1 MKNINYLTIIF
12 ISLLVVGCSKVT
24 DPVKKI
30 GLGSRVVNYQ
40 ADEKVDSL
48 IIPPNLTE
56 PSSQGAFSEVIEVS
70 NNDNVI
76 QKVQNVEVMR
86 DKYRRWLVVD
96 MPPSEVWSVS
106 KEFFRSYNFKIQKE
120 NQKIGIFETDYLEI
134 ETKVPDKSLGAIRA
148 SLAKVLQ
155 TQYGLP
161 IADKYRIRIEPVKG
175 QNRTEVYLTLSSI
188 GEVVNGATR
197 VWQPREKDIEIET
210 EMLLKLMVFLGDD
223 RIESISKIKSNTSF
237 NNTIASVVTS
247 DSGYAT
253 LVFPFDKKQSW
264 SYLGWALDELSIDV
278 EDRDLL
284 EGSYLIKINPS
295 KGFFSKLLSSV
306 KNTKTYQLIVRE
318 VDDTKTNIIFVDLS
332 EENENDTIS
341 YSAELF
347 NNIASKF

>member
-1 MKNINYLTIIF
+1 MKNINYLTIVF

-48 IIPPNLTE
+48 IIPPDLTE
-56 PSSQGAFSEVIEVS
+56 PSSQGVFSEVIEVS

-161 IADKYRIRIEPVKG
+161 IADKYRVRIESVEG
-175 QNRTEVYLTLSSI
+175 QNKSEVYLTLASI

-197 VWQPREKDIEIET
+197 VWQPREKDVELET
-210 EMLLKLMVFLGDD
+210 EMLLKLMVFLGND
-223 RIESISKIKSNTSF
+223 RVGAINKIKSNMVEED
-237 NNTIASVVTS
+237 TIASIIIS
-247 DSGYAT
+247 ESGYAT
-253 LVFPFDKKQSW
+253 LIFPYDKKQSW
-264 SYLGWALDELSIDV
+264 SYLGWALDELGVDV
-278 EDRDLL
+278 DDRDSL
-284 EGSYLIKINPS
+284 EGSYFIKANPK
-295 KGFFSKLLSSV
+295 KGLFSKILGAID
-306 KNTKTYQLIVRE
+306 KQKTYQLIIKEGENSQTSV
-318 VDDTKTNIIFVDLS
+318 IFVDLS
-332 EENENDTIS
+332 EENEDDTIS
-341 YSAELF
+341 YSIELF